1 MRKGEYS
8 VYKGI
13 TFSSSKSENGKIIL
27 RTTGELHE
35 ELGFKK
41 CEPFINRQTNELYIG
56 LMEVDLEDITERY
69 RLEVYAYYR
78 GYKFYVILEKDNMI
92 RIVSLDSE
100 GDYRD
105 WNNLGMEQVNKGE
118 FEKWIN
124 KSEAEII
131 EEKIP
136 IVEKPVVKEKE
147 RFKFLKNYLGLNIK
161 KETNRKKIIIAILI
175 AVIMAI
181 MITDF
186 CYVPQNMQN
195 SKLTEESFQEE
206 MLGTWKSIDGKYKMK
221 FYNDE
226 DGKLRVAYSKKDKVF
241 SEEYTEFDYAF
252 ARFKELEDSDYS
264 YKMDLDIHMEGMK
277 YSVKFSTNGK
287 KLVSNLDEGVV
298 LYK

>member
-1 MRKGEYS
+1 MKKG
-8 VYKGI
+8 
-13 TFSSSKSENGKIIL
+13 
-27 RTTGELHE
+27 
-35 ELGFKK
+35 
-41 CEPFINRQTNELYIG
+41 
-56 LMEVDLEDITERY
+56 
-69 RLEVYAYYR
+69 
-78 GYKFYVILEKDNMI
+78 
-92 RIVSLDSE
+92 
-100 GDYRD
+100 
-105 WNNLGMEQVNKGE
+105 
-118 FEKWIN
+118 
-124 KSEAEII
+124 
-131 EEKIP
+131 
-136 IVEKPVVKEKE
+136 
-147 RFKFLKNYLGLNIK
+147 
-161 KETNRKKIIIAILI
+161 IIIAIVLIVVLI
-175 AVIMAI
+175 AVIV
-181 MITDF
+181 TGF

-287 KLVSNLDEGVV
+287 KLVTNLDEGVV